1 MQKKDFFIGILLGLV
16 GGFIGCFIALKIYTD
31 LNFIDGFKMMQQG
44 GLIGKVITLGA
55 ILNLILFF
63 VLLKLNKDLIARG
76 VIFAMFFL
84 TILTL
89 VL

>member
-31 LNFIDGFKMMQQG
+31 LNFIAGFKMMQEG

-63 VLLKLNKDLIARG
+63 VLLKINKDLMARG
-76 VIFAMFFL
+76 VILAMFVL

>member
-1 MQKKDFFIGILLGLV
+1 MQKKDLFIGILLGLV
-16 GGFIGCFIALKIYTD
+16 GGLIGCFVALKIYTD
-31 LNFIDGFKMMQQG
+31 LDFVAGFKMMQQG

-63 VLLKLNKDLIARG
+63 ILLKLNKDLMARG
-76 VIFAMFFL
+76 VVLAMFVL

>member
-63 VLLKLNKDLIARG
+63 ILLKLNKDLIARG
-76 VIFAMFFL
+76 VIFAMFLL

>member
-1 MQKKDFFIGILLGLV
+1 MQKKDFFIGILLELV
-16 GGFIGCFIALKIYTD
+16 DGFIGSFIALKIYTD

-63 VLLKLNKDLIARG
+63 VLLKLNKDLIAPG
-76 VIFAMFFL
+76 VIFGMFFL
-84 TILTL
+84 SILTL

>member
-1 MQKKDFFIGILLGLV
+1 MQKKDFFIGILLGLI
-16 GGFIGCFIALKIYTD
+16 GGFIGFVIASQLFTD
-31 LNFIDGFKMMQQG
+31 LNLSDGFKLMQES

-63 VLLKLNKDLIARG
+63 MLLKYNRDLMAKG
-76 VIFAMFFL
+76 VILAMFVL

-89 VL
+89 IL

>member
-16 GGFIGCFIALKIYTD
+16 GGLIGCFVALKIYTD
-31 LNFIDGFKMMQQG
+31 LDFVAGFKMMQQG
-44 GLIGKVITLGA
+44 GVIGKVITLGA

-63 VLLKLNKDLIARG
+63 ILLKLNKDLMARG
-76 VIFAMFFL
+76 VVLAMFVL